1 MFGFG
6 AKTRCAKCES
16 TSFRLRIIELI
27 DADFPV
33 NAVHCNKC
41 GAPFGV
47 VGTLNVGALLHE
59 QKMLIADLG
68 SKIDSVAD
76 RMEEIAK
83 TINRRSDQ
91 HR

>member
-6 AKTRCAKCES
+6 AKTKCAKCES
-16 TSFRLRIIELI
+16 TSFRLRTIEPI
-27 DADFPV
+27 DSDFPV

-47 VGTLNVGALLHE
+47 VGSQNVGALLQE
-59 QKMLIADLG
+59 QKLLIANLG
-68 SKIDSVAD
+68 SKIDSIARQMD
-76 RMEEIAK
+76 EIADA
-83 TINRRSDQ
+83 INQRSDQ